1 MCSCVKWKGNV
12 DAHQK
17 KRRKKNAA
25 TGIWIFRLFS
35 TEKHNVYNIYVAI
48 NVPSFFKLNCMCIY
62 FSHRTNTFVS
72 VSVSSPYLHFLLSIK
87 FYFMK
92 NKHHR
97 KGEVRWAQKHVD
109 VLTVFCF
116 MFWRHFYSGFRPNEC
131 FIVCNSF
138 LKIIPVDH
146 CSLYEKCYEYMFL
159 FLIKCDSSVLYM
171 CCAPAF
177 FFLHSD

>member
-1 MCSCVKWKGNV
+1 MYVHLFLSPSKHICFCFCFF
-12 DAHQK
+12 
-17 KRRKKNAA
+17 
-25 TGIWIFRLFS
+25 TIFTFSPLHKVLFY
-35 TEKHNVYNIYVAI
+35 EKQTSQEGWSKMSSETCRG
-48 NVPSFFKLNCMCIY
+48 PNCI
-62 FSHRTNTFVS
+62 
-72 VSVSSPYLHFLLSIK
+72 
-87 FYFMK
+87 
-92 NKHHR
+92 
-97 KGEVRWAQKHVD
+97 
-109 VLTVFCF
+109 CF

-177 FFLHSD
+177 FVAFRLMWD